1 MAKYANIGKYV
12 DYSTWGRAS
21 PSNNEFA
28 HSTPIAFQWTRDPW
42 KPSASKH
49 GARFF
54 GDTHPL
60 MNLSNHDEGAS
71 LLETDT
77 KLLISARK
85 I

>member
-1 MAKYANIGKYV
+1 MAKYANICKYV

-21 PSNNEFA
+21 PSILLVLNLEFA
-28 HSTPIAFQWTRDPW
+28 HSTPIAFQWTREPW

-71 LLETDT
+71 LLEMDT
-77 KLLISARK
+77 KLLI
-85 I
+85 